1 MAGRYDSNPF
11 AEEEEVN
18 PFSVSIFIDILLLFL
33 FLLNLDVIWFSNLV
47 DLVFKSSIV
56 VDLLGFVTVS
66 LSLGFGCVLV
76 DLKIFVLGIF
86 HEFEVN
92 RVKFPA
98 I

>member
-33 FLLNLDVIWFSNLV
+33 LNLDVIWFSNLV
-47 DLVFKSSIV
+47 DFVFKSSIV

-76 DLKIFVLGIF
+76 DLKIFVLGIV